1 MKKNLLLFSASLG
14 LLLLTSTRLFSQGF
28 EGTIDFRKIGAVDTI
43 QYKYYVKG
51 NNVRIDE
58 IGSDKHVAGTMLIDI
73 KTETAKSLSPER
85 KLYLDLEKGKP
96 NTVSIDKVKIE
107 KGKGSKKIAGYN
119 CNEVIVKNGE
129 QNTIVT
135 YYLAKDNFHFLKG
148 VIKTLNR
155 KDKSSTYYQTIS
167 ENENSFPF
175 LSIETD
181 YAGNRKSTLEV
192 LNVNK
197 QKIEDKTFALPAGFK
212 KFEK

>member
-1 MKKNLLLFSASLG
+1 MKKQILNITAIIAVF
-14 LLLLTSTRLFSQGF
+14 LLTTSALFSQGF
-28 EGTIDFRKIGAVDTI
+28 EGTIEFRKIGSIDTI
-43 QYKYYVKG
+43 QYIYYVKG
-51 NNVRIDE
+51 NQVRIDE
-58 IGSDKHVAGTMLIDI
+58 IGSDKRTAGTMLIDI
-73 KTETAKSLSPER
+73 KNETAKSLSPER

-107 KGKGSKKIAGYN
+107 KGKATKKIAGYN
-119 CNEVIVKNGE
+119 CTEYVVKNGE

-135 YYLAKDNFHFLKG
+135 YYLAKDNFHFIKG

-155 KDKSSTYYQTIS
+155 KDKASTYYQTLS
-167 ENENSFPF
+167 DNENCFPF

-197 QKIEDKTFALPAGFK
+197 HKIEDKLFLIPAGFK

>member
-1 MKKNLLLFSASLG
+1 MKKQILNITAIIAVF
-14 LLLLTSTRLFSQGF
+14 LLTTSALFSQGF
-28 EGTIDFRKIGAVDTI
+28 EGTIEFRKIGSIDTI
-43 QYKYYVKG
+43 QYIYYVKG
-51 NNVRIDE
+51 NQVRIDE
-58 IGSDKHVAGTMLIDI
+58 IGSDKRTAGTMLIDI
-73 KTETAKSLSPER
+73 KNETAKSLSPER

-107 KGKGSKKIAGYN
+107 KGKVTKKIAGYN
-119 CNEVIVKNGE
+119 CTEYVVKNGE

-135 YYLAKDNFHFLKG
+135 YYLAKDNFHFIKG

-155 KDKSSTYYQTIS
+155 KDKASTYYQTLS
-167 ENENSFPF
+167 DVENCFPF

-197 QKIEDKTFALPAGFK
+197 HKIEDKLFLIPAGFK